1 MTFYFMPGAWT
12 GVPGPGWGYPD
23 IPVFRAL
30 LGVTTVV
37 FLIAWKTRFSQCSCL
52 KCLGANDVRFFGHGE
67 RPSIMS
73 VTLLV
78 RAMLEFKRKWPE
90 PDLCIGEG

>member
-1 MTFYFMPGAWT
+1 MALKSILLLFIRILWIGCFHFRLLTSNNQTSSGVGSVAIFLGHMMIMTFYFMPGAWT

-37 FLIAWKTRFSQCSCL
+37 FLIA
-52 KCLGANDVRFFGHGE
+52 
-67 RPSIMS
+67 
-73 VTLLV
+73 
-78 RAMLEFKRKWPE
+78 
-90 PDLCIGEG
+90 